1 MAREA
6 AETLFRRLDRASLL
20 DPLSSEG
27 QLLAHVAGEVELR
40 DVVFAYPSAQSQL
53 VCRGMCLHVGAGE
66 CVALCGPSG
75 GGKSTVVSLVERFY
89 DPLSGAVCLDGVDLR
104 VLNVRWLR
112 EQLGLVSQEPVL
124 FSGSVGMNI
133 AYGKENATQ
142 AEVEAAARLANA
154 HGFICGS
161 LADGYSTEV
170 GVRGEKLSGGQKQR
184 VAIARALVRQPSVLL
199 LDEATSALDNES
211 EKIVQAALDEIMAK
225 HRRTTLVIAHRL
237 STIRHADAIAV
248 VSGGRVV
255 EQGTHDELQ
264 QLCGLYHDLIATH
277 GLGR

>member
-1 MAREA
+1 MSWRWQVGSLGPTTPMMDGSHACAPDTSETFTRFFTPLIVVMMLSAGLGRLASASTDGAMAREA

-53 VCRGMCLHVGAGE
+53 VCRGICLHVGAGE

-124 FSGSVGMNI
+124 FSGSVGMRSS
-133 AYGKENATQ
+133 A
-142 AEVEAAARLANA
+142 
-154 HGFICGS
+154 
-161 LADGYSTEV
+161 V
-170 GVRGEKLSGGQKQR
+170 GV
-184 VAIARALVRQPSVLL
+184 
-199 LDEATSALDNES
+199 
-211 EKIVQAALDEIMAK
+211 
-225 HRRTTLVIAHRL
+225 
-237 STIRHADAIAV
+237 
-248 VSGGRVV
+248 
-255 EQGTHDELQ
+255 
-264 QLCGLYHDLIATH
+264 
-277 GLGR
+277 